1 VEYLYDA
8 LDLGYGRHNDGIL
21 LLVSMD
27 PREYRIHCRGMGS
40 DAIEE
45 DDLDAMCEAVEAEL
59 SDDNYAEAFD
69 VFAEECA
76 YYLDGY
82 VNGFPFDF
90 ATNLVICLIIGLVIG
105 VVGAFILKGQLKSVR
120 KKNEANS
127 YVKSGSMQINI
138 HNDIYLY
145 RDITRTKKESSSS
158 SSDSGSSRKT
168 GGGSF

>member
-1 VEYLYDA
+1 
-8 LDLGYGRHNDGIL
+8 
-21 LLVSMD
+21 
-27 PREYRIHCRGMGS
+27 
-40 DAIEE
+40 
-45 DDLDAMCEAVEAEL
+45 
-59 SDDNYAEAFD
+59 
-69 VFAEECA
+69 
-76 YYLDGY
+76 
-82 VNGFPFDF
+82 
-90 ATNLVICLIIGLVIG
+90 